1 MHELSLCEDLM
12 QQVTTLA
19 EAHHAKRVVRIV
31 VRIGPLSGI
40 EPRLLESAFTISRAG
55 TLAEEAVLL
64 TEAQPIH
71 VYCNQCGAESEA
83 IVNNL
88 RCGSCGTFDTKLLN
102 GDELILASVEL
113 ESPD

>member
-1 MHELSLCEDLM
+1 M
-12 QQVTTLA
+12 QQVSALA
-19 EAHHAKRVVRIV
+19 EAHHAVKVSRIV

-55 TLAEEAVLL
+55 TLAEEAELL
-64 TEAQPIH
+64 TEPQPILVH
-71 VYCNQCGAESEA
+71 CNQCGVESEA
-83 IVNNL
+83 SINNL
-88 RCGSCGTFDTKLLN
+88 TCATCGAIDTKLLN